1 MGIIKGAEEERDNDE
16 DDDGNN
22 EDGDP
27 EKNGRHNYA

>member
-1 MGIIKGAEEERDNDE
+1 MGIIKGAEGERDNDE